1 MVNKPA
7 QRQSESKPP
16 VPLTKRLARNES
28 MGARRTV
35 IEELFNDMYNDRR
48 NIYLMNFI
56 RGIFFGLGSA
66 LGGTLVIAL
75 IVWVLSIFVG
85 LPGIGDAFQGV
96 QNTIQSEERQK

>member
-1 MVNKPA
+1 MTSRKPDEK
-7 QRQSESKPP
+7 QTHPKP
-16 VPLTKRLARNES
+16 LAKRVARNES

-35 IEELFNDMYNDRR
+35 IEELFNDLYNDRR

-75 IVWVLSIFVG
+75 IVWALSIFVG
-85 LPGIGDAFQGV
+85 LPGIGDAFQQV
-96 QNTIQSEERQK
+96 QDTISSEEER